1 MAQNVH
7 ADPGEG
13 RAGVDEKNGGFTLTD
28 NMEEIVKFAA
38 SCGRTTFCW
47 FLFHTKGA
55 PGGRDEELDRGG
67 GEVGRGAES
76 SKSVVDKHDCRRD
89 DGRHHDQHANRTAQN
104 T

>member
-47 FLFHTKGA
+47 FYFTQKAHL
-55 PGGRDEELDRGG
+55 EERMKNLI
-67 GEVGRGAES
+67 EAAE
-76 SKSVVDKHDCRRD
+76 R
-89 DGRHHDQHANRTAQN
+89 
-104 T
+104 